1 MTQGCPKRGIVP
13 PVATPLTVAGDL
25 DRAALRH
32 LCERMIRAGVDG
44 LFVLGTTGEAPSLG
58 YGMRRAIIEE
68 VCSVSGGRVPV
79 LVGVTDTSLEEAV
92 SLTQHA
98 RQYGAAATVVAP
110 PYYFPISQDELESYV
125 RLLVEASPL
134 PVYLYNFPGMTKVRF
149 EIETLKR
156 LGRLPNVAGL
166 KDSSGDMDYF
176 RAALAAV
183 SDFEDFAIFM
193 GPEEQLSEALHLG
206 ATGGVTGGANL
217 FPELYVGLYRA
228 VTEGRVD
235 EERALQE
242 RLMTL
247 SRKIYGIG
255 GYGSSF
261 LKGLKASMWLCG
273 LCENILAPPH
283 LPLDAAGCESV
294 RERLEEMGL
303 LTAQGEPAL
312 HL

>member
-1 MTQGCPKRGIVP
+1 MTQGCPKRGIIP
-13 PVATPLTVAGDL
+13 PVATPLTAAGEL
-25 DRAALRH
+25 DRPALRR
-32 LCERMIRAGVDG
+32 LCTRMLDAGVHG
-44 LFVLGTTGEAPSLG
+44 LFVLGTTGEAPSLSSA
-58 YGMRRAIIEE
+58 MRRIIVEE
-68 VCSVSGGRVPV
+68 VCSVSGGRAPV

-92 SLTQHA
+92 CLSQHA
-98 RQYGAAATVVAP
+98 HRCGAAATVMAP

-125 RLLVEASPL
+125 RRFVELSPL
-134 PVYLYNFPGMTKVRF
+134 PLYLYNFPGMTKVRF
-149 EIETLKR
+149 EIETLRR

-166 KDSSGDMDYF
+166 KDSSGDLDYF

-183 SDFEDFAIFM
+183 SDFEDFAVFM
-193 GPEEQLSEALHLG
+193 GPEELLAQGLHLG

-217 FPELYVGLYRA
+217 FPELYVNLYRA

-235 EERALQE
+235 QERELQA

-247 SRKIYGIG
+247 SSRIYGLG

-261 LKGLKASMWLCG
+261 LKGLKAALWLCG

-283 LPLDAAGCESV
+283 LPLDAAGCETV